1 MNTIAM
7 CGQCLGHGISN
18 NWMSKVEQYRMQL
31 DTGVQL
37 EIVGDTEYLG
47 IQNTTGGI
55 QCTNH
60 IKSYNHGIFTTMD
73 FQLGNEDNKIHLHNV
88 GYRLVIV
95 NGTWELEVE
104 HELTA
109 ASKRMVGGTVNNL

>member
-1 MNTIAM
+1 MRAGYFFLMHLFFFDT
-7 CGQCLGHGISN
+7 CL
-18 NWMSKVEQYRMQL
+18 QL

-55 QCTNH
+55 QGINH
-60 IKSYNHGIFTTMD
+60 TTTELTTMD

-95 NGTWELEVE
+95 NGKWELEV
-104 HELTA
+104 HRLV
-109 ASKRMVGGTVNNL
+109 SGTVNNL